1 MDAMARALLAA
12 AAIVEESPIP
22 AMVKERYASFDT
34 GEGKLFENGALTLE
48 ELVAYAKSHGEP
60 ETRSG
65 RQELYETLVNM
76 YIK

>member
-1 MDAMARALLAA
+1 ML
-12 AAIVEESPIP
+12 P
-22 AMVKERYASFDT
+22 SFDS
-34 GEGKLFENGALTLE
+34 GEGRLFENGALTLE
-48 ELVAYAKSHGEP
+48 ELVAYAKNHGEP